1 MTGLGARAI
10 GALDRAFPG
19 QTRELVFDPIV
30 ADMQIEY
37 AMACARGRRL
47 RAAWIHAPGHAHL
60 LEALTL
66 VIALGALEAACCGLR
81 RFGAA
86 AIAAALLT
94 FALFFGFAT
103 LTQSDAALRETQ
115 ASIAACGAPAQ
126 TTPAPQSDY
135 IRAQTEAV
143 R

>member
-1 MTGLGARAI
+1 
-10 GALDRAFPG
+10 LDLAFSG

-37 AMACARGRRL
+37 ATACARGRRL
-47 RAAWIHAPGHAHL
+47 RAAWIRARGHAHL

-66 VIALGALEAACCGLR
+66 VIALGALQAACCGLR

-86 AIAAALLT
+86 TIVAALLT

-115 ASIAACGAPAQ
+115 PFITGCGATAQ
-126 TTPAPQSDY
+126 TRPAPQSDY
-135 IRAQTEAV
+135 IRVQTEGV